1 MLEHWNAAGF
11 AEASTDDKL
20 VVVDFWADWC
30 GPCKMLGPTVE
41 TLAERYDGKARV
53 GKINVDQDPEL
64 ARHFGVMSIPTVVF
78 LKGGRE
84 IARKVGVMPEAV
96 YDGLIQEN
104 LYTGRA
110 GRRSRPSFFPPSG
123 KKAPS
128 SRTHPPQPP
137 LASPSGR
144 GG

>member
-1 MLEHWNAAGF
+1 MLEYWNAAGF

-41 TLAERYDGKARV
+41 TLAERYDGKVRV

-104 LYTGRA
+104 L
-110 GRRSRPSFFPPSG
+110 
-123 KKAPS
+123 
-128 SRTHPPQPP
+128 
-137 LASPSGR
+137 
-144 GG
+144 

>member
-1 MLEHWNAAGF
+1 MLEYWNAAGF

-84 IARKVGVMPEAV
+84 IARKVGVMPETV

-104 LYTGRA
+104 L
-110 GRRSRPSFFPPSG
+110 
-123 KKAPS
+123 
-128 SRTHPPQPP
+128 
-137 LASPSGR
+137 
-144 GG
+144 

>member
-1 MLEHWNAAGF
+1 MLEYWNAAGF

-41 TLAERYDGKARV
+41 TLAECYDGKARV

-104 LYTGRA
+104 L
-110 GRRSRPSFFPPSG
+110 
-123 KKAPS
+123 
-128 SRTHPPQPP
+128 
-137 LASPSGR
+137 
-144 GG
+144 

>member
-1 MLEHWNAAGF
+1 
-11 AEASTDDKL
+11 
-20 VVVDFWADWC
+20 
-30 GPCKMLGPTVE
+30 MLGPTVE

-104 LYTGRA
+104 L
-110 GRRSRPSFFPPSG
+110 
-123 KKAPS
+123 
-128 SRTHPPQPP
+128 
-137 LASPSGR
+137 
-144 GG
+144 

>member
-1 MLEHWNAAGF
+1 MDMLEYWNAAGF

-41 TLAERYDGKARV
+41 TLAERYDGKVRV

-104 LYTGRA
+104 L
-110 GRRSRPSFFPPSG
+110 
-123 KKAPS
+123 
-128 SRTHPPQPP
+128 
-137 LASPSGR
+137 
-144 GG
+144 

>member
-1 MLEHWNAAGF
+1 MGIKHFKTAEFDAAV
-11 AEASTDDKL
+11 AAAPL
-20 VVVDFWADWC
+20 AMVDFWADWC

-84 IARKVGVMPEAV
+84 SARKVGVMPEAI

-104 LYTGRA
+104 L
-110 GRRSRPSFFPPSG
+110 
-123 KKAPS
+123 
-128 SRTHPPQPP
+128 
-137 LASPSGR
+137 
-144 GG
+144 

>member
-1 MLEHWNAAGF
+1 MLEYWNAAGF

-41 TLAERYDGKARV
+41 TLAERYDGTARV
-53 GKINVDQDPEL
+53 GQINVDQDPEL

-104 LYTGRA
+104 L
-110 GRRSRPSFFPPSG
+110 
-123 KKAPS
+123 
-128 SRTHPPQPP
+128 
-137 LASPSGR
+137 
-144 GG
+144 

>member
-1 MLEHWNAAGF
+1 MLEYWNAAGF

-41 TLAERYDGKARV
+41 TLAERYDGKSRV

-104 LYTGRA
+104 L
-110 GRRSRPSFFPPSG
+110 
-123 KKAPS
+123 
-128 SRTHPPQPP
+128 
-137 LASPSGR
+137 
-144 GG
+144 

>member
-1 MLEHWNAAGF
+1 MTFTETILHWYAAHRRELPWRNISDPYRIWVSEIILQQTRVAQGYDYYLRFVNAF
-11 AEASTDDKL
+11 
-20 VVVDFWADWC
+20 
-30 GPCKMLGPTVE
+30 PTVE

-104 LYTGRA
+104 L
-110 GRRSRPSFFPPSG
+110 
-123 KKAPS
+123 
-128 SRTHPPQPP
+128 
-137 LASPSGR
+137 
-144 GG
+144 

>member
-1 MLEHWNAAGF
+1 MLEYWNAAGF

-30 GPCKMLGPTVE
+30 SPCKMLGPTVE

-104 LYTGRA
+104 L
-110 GRRSRPSFFPPSG
+110 
-123 KKAPS
+123 
-128 SRTHPPQPP
+128 
-137 LASPSGR
+137 
-144 GG
+144 

>member
-41 TLAERYDGKARV
+41 TLAERYDGRARI
-53 GKINVDQDPEL
+53 GKINVDADPEL

-104 LYTGRA
+104 L
-110 GRRSRPSFFPPSG
+110 
-123 KKAPS
+123 
-128 SRTHPPQPP
+128 
-137 LASPSGR
+137 
-144 GG
+144 

>member
-1 MLEHWNAAGF
+1 MSIKITEQNFDTEVLQSAMP
-11 AEASTDDKL
+11 

-41 TLAERYDGKARV
+41 TLAQRYDGKARV

-84 IARKVGVMPEAV
+84 IARKVGVMPEAI

-104 LYTGRA
+104 L
-110 GRRSRPSFFPPSG
+110 
-123 KKAPS
+123 
-128 SRTHPPQPP
+128 
-137 LASPSGR
+137 
-144 GG
+144 

>member
-1 MLEHWNAAGF
+1 MLEYWNAAGF

-64 ARHFGVMSIPTVVF
+64 ARHFGVMSIPTLLLFENGKLVRQAV
-78 LKGGRE
+78 G
-84 IARKVGVMPEAV
+84 ARPKSGVLELL
-96 YDGLIQEN
+96 G
-104 LYTGRA
+104 
-110 GRRSRPSFFPPSG
+110 
-123 KKAPS
+123 
-128 SRTHPPQPP
+128 
-137 LASPSGR
+137 
-144 GG
+144 

>member
-1 MLEHWNAAGF
+1 MSIKITEQNFDTEVLQSAMP
-11 AEASTDDKL
+11 

-96 YDGLIQEN
+96 YDGLIQ
-104 LYTGRA
+104 
-110 GRRSRPSFFPPSG
+110 
-123 KKAPS
+123 
-128 SRTHPPQPP
+128 
-137 LASPSGR
+137 
-144 GG
+144 

>member
-1 MLEHWNAAGF
+1 MGVKHFKTAEFDAAV
-11 AEASTDDKL
+11 AAAPL
-20 VVVDFWADWC
+20 AMVDFWADWC

-84 IARKVGVMPEAV
+84 IARKVGVMPEAI

-104 LYTGRA
+104 L
-110 GRRSRPSFFPPSG
+110 
-123 KKAPS
+123 
-128 SRTHPPQPP
+128 
-137 LASPSGR
+137 
-144 GG
+144 

>member
-1 MLEHWNAAGF
+1 MLEYWNAAGF

-41 TLAERYDGKARV
+41 ILSERYDGKARV

-104 LYTGRA
+104 L
-110 GRRSRPSFFPPSG
+110 
-123 KKAPS
+123 
-128 SRTHPPQPP
+128 
-137 LASPSGR
+137 
-144 GG
+144 

>member
-1 MLEHWNAAGF
+1 MLEYWNAAGF

-64 ARHFGVMSIPTVVF
+64 ARHFGVMCIPTVVF

-104 LYTGRA
+104 L
-110 GRRSRPSFFPPSG
+110 
-123 KKAPS
+123 
-128 SRTHPPQPP
+128 
-137 LASPSGR
+137 
-144 GG
+144 

>member
-53 GKINVDQDPEL
+53 GKINVDEEVEL
-64 ARHFGVMSIPTVVF
+64 AMEFGVASIPTLVVVEHGEVMN
-78 LKGGRE
+78 KAIGYMPKAE
-84 IARKVGVMPEAV
+84 IEELLG
-96 YDGLIQEN
+96 
-104 LYTGRA
+104 
-110 GRRSRPSFFPPSG
+110 
-123 KKAPS
+123 
-128 SRTHPPQPP
+128 
-137 LASPSGR
+137 
-144 GG
+144 

>member
-1 MLEHWNAAGF
+1 MLEYWNAAGF

-41 TLAERYDGKARV
+41 TLAERHDGKARV
-53 GKINVDQDPEL
+53 GKINGDQDPEL

-104 LYTGRA
+104 L
-110 GRRSRPSFFPPSG
+110 
-123 KKAPS
+123 
-128 SRTHPPQPP
+128 
-137 LASPSGR
+137 
-144 GG
+144 

>member
-1 MLEHWNAAGF
+1 MSIQITEQNFNTEVLQSA
-11 AEASTDDKL
+11 L
-20 VVVDFWADWC
+20 PVVVDFWADWC

-84 IARKVGVMPEAV
+84 IARKVGVMPEAI

-104 LYTGRA
+104 L
-110 GRRSRPSFFPPSG
+110 
-123 KKAPS
+123 
-128 SRTHPPQPP
+128 
-137 LASPSGR
+137 
-144 GG
+144 